1 MKIEVDHVFQYRVSL
16 NSDLDTIN
24 VPVYTNIDFMA
35 QYGEEPYETSMPKC
49 EQCIEDIVFTK
60 AKINELK
67 KELCKKI
74 MESESPFNISCV
86 DWDGGYLVE
95 ESDILENKL
104 TLNEQIKAEK
114 KFGIVFDDKPY

>member
-16 NSDLDTIN
+16 DSDLDTIE
-24 VPVYTNIDFMA
+24 VPVYTNVDFMA
-35 QYGEEPYETSMPKC
+35 QYGNEPYETSMPKC

-60 AKINELK
+60 KKIDELK

-74 MESESPFNISCV
+74 MESENPFNISCV

>member
-16 NSDLDTIN
+16 NSDLDTID
-24 VPVYTNIDFMA
+24 VPVYTNIDFME
-35 QYGEEPYETSMPKC
+35 QYGNEPYETSMPKC

-74 MESESPFNISCV
+74 MESENPFDIYCT

-104 TLNEQIKAEK
+104 TLDEQIKAEK
-114 KFGIVFDDKPY
+114 KFGTVFDDKPY

>member
-16 NSDLDTIN
+16 NSYLDTID
-24 VPVYTNIDFMA
+24 VPVYTNIDFME
-35 QYGEEPYETSMPKC
+35 QYGDEPYETSMPKC

-67 KELCKKI
+67 KALCKKI
-74 MESESPFNISCV
+74 MEAENPFDIYCT

-95 ESDILENKL
+95 ESDLLEHKL
-104 TLNEQIKAEK
+104 TLKEKFEIEK
-114 KFGIVFDDKPY
+114 KTGTVFDDKPY

>member
-1 MKIEVDHVFQYRVSL
+1 MKIEVDHVFEYRVSL
-16 NSDLDTIN
+16 KSDFDMID
-24 VPVYTNIDFMA
+24 VPVYTNIDFMK
-35 QYGEEPYETSMPKC
+35 QYGDEPYETSMPKC

-60 AKINELK
+60 ARINELK

-74 MESESPFNISCV
+74 MESENPFNISCV

-104 TLNEQIKAEK
+104 TLNEQIEAEK
-114 KFGIVFDDKPY
+114 KLGIVFDDKPY

>member
-16 NSDLDTIN
+16 NSDLDTIE
-24 VPVYTNIDFMA
+24 VPVYTNVDFMA
-35 QYGEEPYETSMPKC
+35 QYGNEPYETSMPKC

-60 AKINELK
+60 KKIDELK

-74 MESESPFNISCV
+74 MESENPFNISCV

>member
-1 MKIEVDHVFQYRVSL
+1 MKIEVDHVFKYRVSL
-16 NSDLDTIN
+16 NSDLDTID
-24 VPVYTNIDFMA
+24 VPVYTNIDFMKR
-35 QYGEEPYETSMPKC
+35 YGNEPYETSMPKC
-49 EQCIEDIVFTK
+49 EQDIEDIVFTK
-60 AKINELK
+60 KKIDELK

-74 MESESPFNISCV
+74 MESENPFNISCV

-114 KFGIVFDDKPY
+114 KFGMIFDDKPY

>member
-24 VPVYTNIDFMA
+24 VPVYTNVDFMA

-60 AKINELK
+60 KKIDELK

-74 MESESPFNISCV
+74 MESENPFNISCV

-104 TLNEQIKAEK
+104 TLDEQIKAEK
-114 KFGIVFDDKPY
+114 KFGTVFDDKPY